1 MLLSPRADIVT
12 TQRAVRENKWVVPK
26 LVCFP
31 TLCTRGC
38 MGAVSAPA
46 DTGKLGRS
54 YCRRSLGIC
63 TSQLW
68 QDWFKANSS
77 GTEVL
82 FPAWQ
87 AITFFSHP
95 QGIYSK
101 ERNCSAVQ
109 EPLFWHVT
117 ENPSNQQMQ
126 SMFCLPFEQVKSLQ
140 NSSVKS
146 VTATGGI
153 WKHQM
158 LIVRSKGRVTDLAIM
173 FVYIL

>member
-1 MLLSPRADIVT
+1 MLLSPWADIVT
-12 TQRAVRENKWVVPK
+12 TQRAVRKNKWVVPK

-31 TLCTRGC
+31 TLCTCGC

-63 TSQLW
+63 TSQLQ
-68 QDWFKANSS
+68 QDQFTANSS

-87 AITFFSHP
+87 AITFFSH
-95 QGIYSK
+95 YSK

-117 ENPSNQQMQ
+117 QNPSNRQLQ
-126 SMFCLPFEQVKSLQ
+126 STFCLPFEQVKSLQ

-158 LIVRSKGRVTDLAIM
+158 LIVRSKRRVTDLANM
-173 FVYIL
+173 FVYIM